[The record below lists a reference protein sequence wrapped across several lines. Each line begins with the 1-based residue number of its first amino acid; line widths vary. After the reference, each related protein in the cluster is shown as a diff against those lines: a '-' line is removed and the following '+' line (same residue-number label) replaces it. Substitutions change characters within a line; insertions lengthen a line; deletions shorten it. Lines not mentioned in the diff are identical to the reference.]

1 MRKLLK
7 KNILI
12 KRKLPVNFSS
22 NDASIF
28 SNELERQMPNLYS
41 NSYKNICVNSDQY
54 LWKKFNFLA
63 ETFFRRE
70 KRKEEFVSNLKYLI
84 KSFFKKKTKIKN
96 GLWLIDNWSHGYFHW
111 FGDVLQKYQALK
123 NHDSILL
130 LPYYYSNLDYVIL
143 SSKYLNIKLLFIKEK
158 EIIKCK
164 KFTIIPTTF
173 ISGNFFENLV
183 STYATKLQNSISNP
197 LFKDKILYLSRE
209 QTNRRKV
216 ENEFEIINCVKSFGG
231 KILKLEKL
239 TWIEQLSYFKNC
251 EVLISPHGAGLINMI
266 FCSNRSKII
275 ELRHLN
281 STNQNMYFSLSSS
294 LGLDYYYILCKGKD
308 ADPHSSN
315 ITVPVKELKSLLK
328 SLNK

>member
-158 EIIKCK
+158 EII
-164 KFTIIPTTF
+164 
-173 ISGNFFENLV
+173 
-183 STYATKLQNSISNP
+183 
-197 LFKDKILYLSRE
+197 
-209 QTNRRKV
+209 
-216 ENEFEIINCVKSFGG
+216 
-231 KILKLEKL
+231 
-239 TWIEQLSYFKNC
+239 
-251 EVLISPHGAGLINMI
+251 
-266 FCSNRSKII
+266 
-275 ELRHLN
+275 
-281 STNQNMYFSLSSS
+281 
-294 LGLDYYYILCKGKD
+294 
-308 ADPHSSN
+308 
-315 ITVPVKELKSLLK
+315 
-328 SLNK
+328 